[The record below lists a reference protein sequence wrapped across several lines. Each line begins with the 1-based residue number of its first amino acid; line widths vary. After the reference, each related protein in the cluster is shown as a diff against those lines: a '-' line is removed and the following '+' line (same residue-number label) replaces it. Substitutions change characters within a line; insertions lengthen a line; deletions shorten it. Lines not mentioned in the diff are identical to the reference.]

1 MTNRAWVESEALWGG
16 FLEEVTFKLGPAGC
30 MGVFQGLTRTENLNL
45 MSTDLEVGKGLHQ
58 PRN

>member
-16 FLEEVTFKLGPAGC
+16 FPEEVTFKLGPAGC
-30 MGVFQGLTRTENLNL
+30 MGVFQGITRTENL

-58 PRN
+58 PGN

>member
-1 MTNRAWVESEALWGG
+1 MEGTTNQTWVESEVLWGG

-30 MGVFQGLTRTENLNL
+30 MRVFQGITGTENL

-58 PRN
+58 